1 MANDKI
7 EIPKEVVNPQAYKR
21 MIALMRHPILQNT
34 IYVSSEGDEINIA
47 MLPHRLELKIAH
59 LSPKEQDTVREIKRK
74 YNQMRARITT
84 EKAAAF
90 GHSGRNGGRTKEELI
105 KFQERSPFE
114 TDIIELLGRMF
125 TITEVVQIL
134 GEENGAV
141 VTEKDVKKVF
151 KEHIVEIEKLREEF
165 RNKVT
170 NVRLYNK
177 RPRLEELAWMYG
189 KMKNRFKVNNSSEA
203 YNSMLR
209 TLEQIRKEAEGDI
222 LTVNGVV
229 DVNIEAQI
237 QEHIQQEIYK
247 TIKLKEI
254 ILGRVAAR
262 MGYDPAKLIAG
273 LHNSYYAKFV
283 QISGDFEEDAEMVY
297 PSSQAYDF
305 TQIEMKA
312 NRNPVPMKQEEPTE
326 KEKSSAFNIK
336 ALFLKKIEQ
345 QKRQAEARQN
355 LWQGIAT
362 DAQIVEDE
370 DEPIDRGRG
379 RAKDKIPPSKKKS

>member
-151 KEHIVEIEKLREEF
+151 KEHIAEIEKLREEF

-170 NVRLYNK
+170 DVRLYNK

-189 KMKNRFKVNNSSEA
+189 KMKNRFNVNNSSEA

-247 TIKLKEI
+247 TINLKEI

-312 NRNPVPMKQEEPTE
+312 NRNPVPMKQEKPTE
-326 KEKSSAFNIK
+326 EEKSSAFNIK

>member
-170 NVRLYNK
+170 DVRLYNK

-229 DVNIEAQI
+229 DINIEAQI

-247 TIKLKEI
+247 TINLKEI

>member
-170 NVRLYNK
+170 DVHLYNK

-247 TIKLKEI
+247 TINLKEI

>member
-1 MANDKI
+1 MAKNNVNKGMSMETNI
-7 EIPKEVVNPQAYKR
+7 SKAEKALPTAMLENEMPEVV
-21 MIALMRHPILQNT
+21 
-34 IYVSSEGDEINIA
+34 E
-47 MLPHRLELKIAH
+47 
-59 LSPKEQDTVREIKRK
+59 
-74 YNQMRARITT
+74 
-84 EKAAAF
+84 
-90 GHSGRNGGRTKEELI
+90 
-105 KFQERSPFE
+105 
-114 TDIIELLGRMF
+114 
-125 TITEVVQIL
+125 
-134 GEENGAV
+134 

-151 KEHIVEIEKLREEF
+151 KEHIVEIEKLREKF

-170 NVRLYNK
+170 DVRLYNK

-247 TIKLKEI
+247 TINLKEI

-326 KEKSSAFNIK
+326 EEKSSAFNIK

>member
-1 MANDKI
+1 MEKEKI
-7 EIPKEVVNPQAYKR
+7 TIPSDVVNPQAYKK

-34 IYVSSEGDEINIA
+34 IYVSSEGDEINIG
-47 MLPHRLELKIAH
+47 MLPHVLEKKIKH
-59 LSPKEQDTVREIKRK
+59 LSPKEQEQIREMKRK
-74 YNQMRARITT
+74 YNQMRAKITT
-84 EKAAAF
+84 EKALAY
-90 GHSGRNGGRTKEELI
+90 GHSGRNGGRTKEEVI
-105 KFQERSPFE
+105 KFLEKSPFE
-114 TDIIELLGRMF
+114 NDIIELLGRMF

-141 VTEKDVKKVF
+141 VKEHDVKKVF
-151 KEHIVEIEKLREEF
+151 REHIVEIERKREEF

-170 NVRLYNK
+170 DVRLYNK

-189 KMKNRFKVNNSSEA
+189 KMKNRFNINNSSDA

-229 DVNIEAQI
+229 DINIEAQI
-237 QEHIQQEIYK
+237 QEHIQQEVYK
-247 TIKLKEI
+247 TINLKEI

-262 MGYDPAKLIAG
+262 MNYDPAKLISG

-283 QISGDFEEDAEMVY
+283 QISGEYDEDAEMIY

-305 TQIEMKA
+305 TKIEMEAEKKS
-312 NRNPVPMKQEEPTE
+312 VSMEPE
-326 KEKSSAFNIK
+326 KISNEEKSSAYNIK
-336 ALFLKKIEQ
+336 DLFLSKIKKQRSSIEQ
-345 QKRQAEARQN
+345 KQA

-362 DAQIVEDE
+362 DANIVEDDE
-370 DEPIDRGRG
+370 EPIERGRG
-379 RAKDKIPPSKKKS
+379 RAKDKVPPSKK

>member
-170 NVRLYNK
+170 DVRLYNK

-247 TIKLKEI
+247 TINLKEI

-283 QISGDFEEDAEMVY
+283 QISGDFEEDAEMIY

-326 KEKSSAFNIK
+326 EEKSSAFNIK

>member
-170 NVRLYNK
+170 DVRLYNK

-229 DVNIEAQI
+229 DINIEAQI

-247 TIKLKEI
+247 TINLKEI

-283 QISGDFEEDAEMVY
+283 QISGDFEENAEMVY

-326 KEKSSAFNIK
+326 EEKSSAFNIK

>member
-170 NVRLYNK
+170 DVRLYNK

-189 KMKNRFKVNNSSEA
+189 KMKNRFNVNNSSEA

-247 TIKLKEI
+247 TINLKEI

>member
-1 MANDKI
+1 MTNDKI
-7 EIPKEVVNPQAYKR
+7 EIPKEVVNPQAYKCL
-21 MIALMRHPILQNT
+21 IALMRHPILQNT
-34 IYVSSEGDEINIA
+34 IYISSEGDEINIA

-74 YNQMRARITT
+74 YNQMRARIAAK
-84 EKAAAF
+84 KAVAF
-90 GHSGRNGGRTKEELI
+90 GHAGRNGGRTKEELI

-141 VTEKDVKKVF
+141 VTERDVKRVF
-151 KEHIVEIEKLREEF
+151 KKHVVEIEKLRDEF

-170 NVRLYNK
+170 DVRLYNK

-189 KMKNRFKVNNSSEA
+189 KMKNRFKINNSSEA

-247 TIKLKEI
+247 TINLKEI

-283 QISGDFEEDAEMVY
+283 QISGDFEENAEMIY

-312 NRNPVPMKQEEPTE
+312 NRNPVPMKQEEPTKE
-326 KEKSSAFNIK
+326 EKSSAFNIK
-336 ALFLKKIEQ
+336 ELFLKKIEQ
-345 QKRQAEARQN
+345 QKRQAEERQN

-370 DEPIDRGRG
+370 DESIVRGRG
-379 RAKDKIPPSKKKS
+379 RAKDKIPPSKRKS

>member
-170 NVRLYNK
+170 DVRLYNK

-189 KMKNRFKVNNSSEA
+189 KMKNRFNVNNSSEA

-247 TIKLKEI
+247 TINLKEI

-326 KEKSSAFNIK
+326 EEKSSAFNIK

>member
-170 NVRLYNK
+170 DVRLYNK

-247 TIKLKEI
+247 TINLKEI

-326 KEKSSAFNIK
+326 GEKSSAFNIK

>member
-114 TDIIELLGRMF
+114 TDIIELLGRMV
-125 TITEVVQIL
+125 TITEVVQRL

-170 NVRLYNK
+170 DVGLYNK
-177 RPRLEELAWMYG
+177 RARLEELAWMYG
-189 KMKNRFKVNNSSEA
+189 KMKNRFNVNNSSEA

-247 TIKLKEI
+247 TINLKEI

-326 KEKSSAFNIK
+326 EEKSSAFNIK